1 MQGTCRQGIITKLH
15 SSTLSKPRP
24 KFAYG
29 QVDHPIKVECRLVA
43 VGQKRKKE
51 SEEFLKCSFGN
62 GRKNN

>member
-43 VGQKRKKE
+43 VGQKQRKRIGGVFKML
-51 SEEFLKCSFGN
+51 FWKWPN
-62 GRKNN
+62 K